1 MKKFKFFTILLAIMM
16 TLVMAAAPAFATALS
31 ADKTAI
37 SYTSGDTMSFSVE
50 ESTTLY
56 LGALVMVNAA
66 GYAIPGS
73 DTAGGIFQGINLSE
87 KVDNSS
93 GSDGDAT
100 VVLTRSG
107 CYLMTFDT
115 AITIANVGDNV
126 FLVDD
131 QTVDVVGNVSNA
143 IYCGIITKYVT
154 TTTAWVDITPAIQ
167 QADVATHIADTSAA
181 HAASAISITDS
192 GGYTIQTTVE
202 AAQQELFKQSTTV
215 IADPGDGGAIPVT
228 KSGTCA
234 ITTTGVD
241 DTRTLAIPTFAG
253 QVLDI
258 SLTVD
263 AGDAVI
269 TVAAACNQT
278 GNTTLT
284 GADAGDHI
292 RLVGV
297 TVGGALVWRIAAND
311 GWALSTP

>member
-1 MKKFKFFTILLAIMM
+1 MKRLIIMALILAVL
-16 TLVMAAAPAFATALS
+16 APAAVFATALS
-31 ADKTAI
+31 ADKASI
-37 SYTSGDTMSFSVE
+37 AYQAGSSEDFPVYQS
-50 ESTTLY
+50 STIY
-56 LGALVMVNAA
+56 LGALVMVNAS

-73 DTAGGIFQGINLSE
+73 DTAGGIFVGVNLDAQQ
-87 KVDNSS
+87 DNSS
-93 GSDGDAT
+93 GSDGDLDVT
-100 VVLTRSG
+100 VTREG
-107 CYLMTFDT
+107 LFLMTFDT
-115 AITIANVGDNV
+115 AISQANVGDQC

-131 QTVDVVGNVSNA
+131 QTVDLAGDTTND
-143 IYCGIITKYVT
+143 IYCGVITKYVSST
-154 TTTAWVDITPAIQ
+154 SAWVDIAPAIQ
-167 QADVATHIADTSAA
+167 QTDVATHIADTSAA
-181 HAASAISITDS
+181 HDASAIGYGDDNSMTTETD
-192 GGYTIQTTVE
+192 VE
-202 AAQQELFKQSTTV
+202 GAIDEIYPKVTAV

-228 KSGTCA
+228 RSGTCA

-269 TVAAACNQT
+269 TVAAAVNQT

-297 TVGGALVWRIAAND
+297 TVGGALVWRVAAND